1 MTGRCALLLVLSLLG
16 LTSVVAEPLVE
27 GRVRLDSGQP
37 VAGAQVLLF
46 DLADLRSP
54 PVAAMTDES
63 GWFALPP
70 GAFPGGAV
78 PERFEL
84 GANYPNP
91 FNPST
96 IIPYQL
102 PAPMH
107 VRLEVFN
114 VLGQRIATLVDGARP
129 AGSHT
134 ASWEATDAGGRAV
147 AAGVYLYRLSGG
159 GAHLI
164 RRMVLIDGQA
174 GVAVAV
180 SGGSAS
186 AGAEF
191 PEADKVYGL
200 TVSGE
205 GLVTYVDPAFR
216 VEADRGPVDL
226 VVETP
231 GAPRAKAAST
241 GPAGLL
247 GDVNNNGRVEIID
260 ALLVLVYNTNPFLA
274 SSDGDMSLGDVNRD
288 GRTDA
293 TDARHILLYSVDPSD
308 PSLPEGIGS
317 PVVAGPDLVVDSIEV
332 SEESLETGAS
342 FTLSATVRNQG
353 TDRAAPTTLRYYR
366 STSATISASDRQVGI
381 DAVSALDA
389 AAASAESIGLTAPSE
404 AGTYYYG
411 ACVTAASGEM
421 DTGNNCSAAVSI
433 TVTRGGGGGGG
444 SGPDLVVESLAVSG
458 SPEAGEYFRLVATVR
473 NRGTVEAAGT
483 TVRYY
488 QSTDADVSEADTE
501 VGTGYVSGLDP
512 TESSEESPYLAAPSS
527 GGTYYYVAC
536 VEPVSGERDSGNNC
550 SEAVTLTIGSPDL
563 VVESLSVSESPEA
576 GERFR
581 LLATVRNQG
590 TGRAAGITLRYY
602 RSTDAAIDTT
612 DTEVTTG
619 YVSRL
624 GSGESS
630 ERSGYLTA
638 PTSGGTYYYGACVD
652 AVGAESE
659 TGNNCSEAVTL
670 TIGSPDLVVASLSVS
685 EPPEAGERF
694 TLSATVRN
702 QGRRDHPARRRS
714 TTLRYYLSTDAYGA
728 CVDRHDGHGS
738 DHGVRDPPAGHG
750 AQPGQRTSRH
760 DHPALLPLHRRHGE
774 SSERSG
780 YLTAPT
786 SGGTYYYGACVDAVG
801 AESETGNNCSE
812 AFTLTIGSPDLVV
825 ESLSVSEPP
834 EAGEHFRLLATVRNQ
849 GSGRTATTTLRYY
862 RSTDA
867 MIDTTDAEVTTGYVS
882 RLAAGESSERSGY
895 LTAPTSGGTYYYG
908 ACVDG
913 VGAESDTGNNCSEA
927 VTLTI
932 GSPDLVVASL
942 SVSEPPEAGEHFR
955 LLATVRNQGSGRGPT
970 TTLRYYRSTDATID
984 TTDTEVTTGYVS
996 RLAAG
1001 ESSERSGYLAAPT
1014 SGGTYYYGACVDG
1027 VGAES
1032 DTGNNCSEAVTLTI
1046 GSPDLVV
1053 ESAAVSNRS
1062 PASGESFTLSAT
1074 VRNQGSGRAA
1084 STTLRYYQSTD
1095 ATLDTDDTQVDTDYV
1110 GRLAGDATSEESSRL
1125 TAPSGEGTYYYGAC
1139 VASVTGE
1146 SDTQNNCSSPVA
1158 LTVVAKTIA
1167 NQAPTFPEGS
1177 STSRSLA
1184 ENTSGTR
1191 DIGNPVGA
1199 ADADKDRLTYGLEGS
1214 DAANFD
1220 IVASSGQLR
1229 TRPGVTY
1236 DYETRRSHSV
1246 RVRATDQGNSA
1257 TIAVRIDVEDVD
1269 EAPGRPAAP
1278 TVTSS
1283 TLNSLSVRWTAP
1295 DNTGPAIRDYDVRYG
1310 PSGGSFTAWAHSG
1323 TRTTATIT
1331 GLITGTAYEVQ
1342 VRATSDEGTG
1352 EWSPSVHGTT
1362 TANQAPAF
1370 SEGASTARSL
1380 AENTAGTRNIGSPV
1394 SAADSDRDPLTY
1406 RLEGPDAASL
1416 DIVSSSG
1423 QLRTRSGVAYDH
1435 ETKSS
1440 HSVRVRVEDGRG
1452 GSATTEVTV
1461 NVEDRAE
1468 SPGRPDPPGVT
1479 VSTISSLTVAWNP
1492 PDNTGPA
1499 INDYDVRYKESGGRF
1514 TEWAHS
1520 GTGTATSI
1528 RGLTQNT
1535 RYEVQVRAINDEGTG
1550 DWSPSVHGTTTANQ
1564 VPTFS
1569 ESSPTR
1575 SVAENPT
1582 GGTNLGDPVRAT
1594 DGDGGTVTYSLEG
1607 PDAASFDIASSS
1619 GQLRT
1624 RTGVTYDYEA
1634 QDEYS
1639 VRVRAEDGQ
1648 GGSATNEVRIDVEDA
1663 NEAPA
1668 RPAAPRVTSSTL
1680 NSLSV
1685 RWTAPD
1691 NTGPAITD
1699 YDVQYRAGGSGP
1711 FTEWAHTG
1719 TATAT
1724 TISGLVTGTVYEV
1737 QVRAIND
1744 EGTGDWSPSGGGTT
1758 TANQAP
1764 VFTEGSSTTRN
1775 VAENTPA
1782 GRDMGN
1788 PVSATDLDGGT
1799 LTYSLEGPDGASFDI
1814 VSSSGQLRTRSGV
1827 TYDHETKNSHSVRV
1841 RVEDGQGS
1849 SATIAVT
1856 VDVGDV
1862 SEAPGRA
1869 AAPTVTSSTLNSLS
1883 VRWTAPANTGPA
1895 ISDYDVQYRA
1905 GRSGAFADWAH
1916 SGSGTATTITGL
1928 ATGTAFEVQVRA
1940 SNDEGAGAW
1949 SPSVHGT
1956 TTANQAP
1963 VFSESS
1969 PSRSV
1974 AENTPPG
1981 QDIEH
1986 PVSATDSESG
1996 TLTWRL
2002 EGPEAGS
2009 FDIVS
2014 SSGQL
2019 RTKAGVIYNYE
2030 VDDRYSVR
2038 VRVEDDQGGSAAT
2051 EVTIDVEDV
2060 DEAPGRPAAPR
2071 VTASTTHGLSV
2082 SWTAPANTGPPISGF
2097 DVQYREGRSG
2107 AFTDW
2112 GSSTG
2117 TTATIPRL
2125 ASGTAYEVQVRA
2137 RNSEGDGPWS
2147 PSATGRTTVNQA
2159 PAFSEGSST
2168 TRSLAE
2174 NSSAGQDIGNPV
2186 SATDGDGGTLA
2197 YSLEGQDAA
2206 SFDIVSSSGQLRTR
2220 SGVTYNYES
2229 DETYSVQVRVEDG
2242 QGGSATIDVE
2252 IALTDVDEAPAA
2264 PAAPTVT
2271 ASTLNS
2277 LSVGWAAPANTG
2289 PSISDYDVQYRA
2301 GSSGPF
2307 TDWAHNGT
2315 GTTATITGLTS
2326 DTAYEVQVRAS
2337 NDEGT
2342 GDWSPSVDGTTTANQ
2357 APTFSEGASTT
2368 RGLAENSAAGRDI
2381 GNPVSAADRDG
2392 GTLTYGLEGS
2402 DAASFDIVA
2411 SSGQLRTRSGVTY
2424 DHETR
2429 SSHSVRVRVED
2440 GQGGSATIS
2449 VTIDV
2454 EDVDEAPDRPAAPTV
2469 TGSTSSSLTVGWT
2482 APDNTGPEIRDYDV
2496 QYRQGSSGGFTDW
2509 SHSGPGTTATIT
2521 GLVTGTAYEVQVRAT
2536 SDEGTGDWSPSGG
2549 GTTTANQGPAF
2560 SEGASTTRSLAENT
2574 RAGQDIGNPVT
2585 ATDGDGGTLTYALQG
2600 SDAASFD
2607 IVSSS
2612 GQLRTRTGVG
2622 YNYEVDDRYSVRVSV
2637 DDGQGGSAAIDVEI
2651 TLDDVD
2657 EAPGQPAAPAVTGST
2672 ANSLSVSWTAPDN
2685 TGPDI
2690 EDYDVHYKEQGGS
2703 FTDWAHGGTGTA
2715 ATITG
2720 LTTDTA
2726 YEVQVRAMNDEGTGP
2741 WSPSGSGRTSRPGL
2755 APADQDA
2762 FNGLVAGQVLSAESY
2777 FVEFP
2782 SDGRFEE
2789 SDQHPG
2795 SHSYSNTGSNT
2806 GTLTQYYDGGEF
2818 GGSCTSQLT
2827 FTAATAGTLRLK
2839 CGATEAYGSAMEWR
2853 LSEAPDPDSFDI
2865 EIVWIG
2871 PEPSAAN
2878 RTAFEAA
2885 VARWERVITEDI
2897 PDVFVS
2903 SKAGGEM
2910 GGEKIFGLVDDL
2922 RIYARL
2928 GEGDG
2933 PGGNLGSA
2941 GPLLER
2947 RSPNLTAVA
2956 QMRFDSDDLAFFT
2969 PAGLQD
2975 LFLHEMGHCLGFG
2988 FWEKRGLLE
2997 DPSLIVELLWGF
3009 IPVVTTV
3016 DPPPD
3021 THFTGA
3027 RAIAAFNAAG
3037 GSSYTGSKVPVEN
3050 EKGGQGTQDSHWRQ
3064 SVFGPLGEVMEGF
3077 ANLEATARVPLSAIT
3092 IQSLAD
3098 LGYTVDVDQADA
3110 YTLPSQAAGKLVASS
3125 AHLIPLNCI
3134 LHEPIGVIEEGE
3146 PVRTKFG
3153 PGVHEIDADDDET
3166 PGKRKARRP
3175 KVPEK

>member
-1 MTGRCALLLVLSLLG
+1 M
-16 LTSVVAEPLVE
+16 
-27 GRVRLDSGQP
+27 
-37 VAGAQVLLF
+37 
-46 DLADLRSP
+46 
-54 PVAAMTDES
+54 
-63 GWFALPP
+63 
-70 GAFPGGAV
+70 
-78 PERFEL
+78 
-84 GANYPNP
+84 
-91 FNPST
+91 
-96 IIPYQL
+96 
-102 PAPMH
+102 
-107 VRLEVFN
+107 
-114 VLGQRIATLVDGARP
+114 
-129 AGSHT
+129 
-134 ASWEATDAGGRAV
+134 
-147 AAGVYLYRLSGG
+147 
-159 GAHLI
+159 
-164 RRMVLIDGQA
+164 
-174 GVAVAV
+174 
-180 SGGSAS
+180 
-186 AGAEF
+186 
-191 PEADKVYGL
+191 
-200 TVSGE
+200 
-205 GLVTYVDPAFR
+205 
-216 VEADRGPVDL
+216 
-226 VVETP
+226 
-231 GAPRAKAAST
+231 
-241 GPAGLL
+241 
-247 GDVNNNGRVEIID
+247 
-260 ALLVLVYNTNPFLA
+260 
-274 SSDGDMSLGDVNRD
+274 
-288 GRTDA
+288 
-293 TDARHILLYSVDPSD
+293 
-308 PSLPEGIGS
+308 
-317 PVVAGPDLVVDSIEV
+317 
-332 SEESLETGAS
+332 
-342 FTLSATVRNQG
+342 RNQG
-353 TDRAAPTTLRYYR
+353 T
-366 STSATISASDRQVGI
+366 
-381 DAVSALDA
+381 
-389 AAASAESIGLTAPSE
+389 
-404 AGTYYYG
+404 
-411 ACVTAASGEM
+411 
-421 DTGNNCSAAVSI
+421 
-433 TVTRGGGGGGG
+433 
-444 SGPDLVVESLAVSG
+444 
-458 SPEAGEYFRLVATVR
+458 
-473 NRGTVEAAGT
+473 
-483 TVRYY
+483 
-488 QSTDADVSEADTE
+488 
-501 VGTGYVSGLDP
+501 
-512 TESSEESPYLAAPSS
+512 
-527 GGTYYYVAC
+527 
-536 VEPVSGERDSGNNC
+536 
-550 SEAVTLTIGSPDL
+550 
-563 VVESLSVSESPEA
+563 
-576 GERFR
+576 
-581 LLATVRNQG
+581 
-590 TGRAAGITLRYY
+590 
-602 RSTDAAIDTT
+602 
-612 DTEVTTG
+612 
-619 YVSRL
+619 
-624 GSGESS
+624 
-630 ERSGYLTA
+630 
-638 PTSGGTYYYGACVD
+638 
-652 AVGAESE
+652 
-659 TGNNCSEAVTL
+659 
-670 TIGSPDLVVASLSVS
+670 
-685 EPPEAGERF
+685 
-694 TLSATVRN
+694 
-702 QGRRDHPARRRS
+702 
-714 TTLRYYLSTDAYGA
+714 
-728 CVDRHDGHGS
+728 
-738 DHGVRDPPAGHG
+738 
-750 AQPGQRTSRH
+750 
-760 DHPALLPLHRRHGE
+760 
-774 SSERSG
+774 
-780 YLTAPT
+780 
-786 SGGTYYYGACVDAVG
+786 
-801 AESETGNNCSE
+801 
-812 AFTLTIGSPDLVV
+812 
-825 ESLSVSEPP
+825 
-834 EAGEHFRLLATVRNQ
+834 
-849 GSGRTATTTLRYY
+849 
-862 RSTDA
+862 
-867 MIDTTDAEVTTGYVS
+867 
-882 RLAAGESSERSGY
+882 
-895 LTAPTSGGTYYYG
+895 
-908 ACVDG
+908 
-913 VGAESDTGNNCSEA
+913 
-927 VTLTI
+927 
-932 GSPDLVVASL
+932 
-942 SVSEPPEAGEHFR
+942 
-955 LLATVRNQGSGRGPT
+955 
-970 TTLRYYRSTDATID
+970 
-984 TTDTEVTTGYVS
+984 
-996 RLAAG
+996 
-1001 ESSERSGYLAAPT
+1001 
-1014 SGGTYYYGACVDG
+1014 
-1027 VGAES
+1027 
-1032 DTGNNCSEAVTLTI
+1032 
-1046 GSPDLVV
+1046 
-1053 ESAAVSNRS
+1053 
-1062 PASGESFTLSAT
+1062 
-1074 VRNQGSGRAA
+1074 GRAA

-1095 ATLDTDDTQVDTDYV
+1095 AAVGTDDAQVDTDYV

-1236 DYETRRSHSV
+1236 DYETKRSHSA
-1246 RVRATDQGNSA
+1246 RVRATDDQGNSA
-1257 TIAVRIDVEDVD
+1257 TIAMRIDVEDVD
-1269 EAPGRPAAP
+1269 EAPGRSAAP

-1283 TLNSLSVRWTAP
+1283 TLNSLSVGWTAP

-1310 PSGGSFTAWAHSG
+1310 PSGGSFTDWAHSG
-1323 TRTTATIT
+1323 TRATATIT
-1331 GLITGTAYEVQ
+1331 GLVTGTAYDVQ

-1370 SEGASTARSL
+1370 SEGASTARSV

-1841 RVEDGQGS
+1841 RVEDGQGG

-2690 EDYDVHYKEQGGS
+2690 DDYDVHYKEQGGS

-2897 PDVFVS
+2897 PDVFVP
-2903 SKAGGEM
+2903 AEDEID
-2910 GGEKIFGLVDDL
+2910 GEKIYGLVDDL

-2933 PGGNLGSA
+2933 PSGNLGSA

-3077 ANLEATARVPLSAIT
+3077 ANPEATARVPLSAIT

-3110 YTLPSQAAGKLVASS
+3110 YTLPSRAAGKLVASS